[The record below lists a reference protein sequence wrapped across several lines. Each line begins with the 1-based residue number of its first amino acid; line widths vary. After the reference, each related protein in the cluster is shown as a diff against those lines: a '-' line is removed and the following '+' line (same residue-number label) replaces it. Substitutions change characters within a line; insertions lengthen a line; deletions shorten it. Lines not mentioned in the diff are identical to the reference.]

1 MTSQGMTGKSSMRGI
16 YFKKKKKSS
25 IIVHREKEY
34 LKKKSVRVEVGRDG
48 KELT

>member
-16 YFKKKKKSS
+16 YFKKKKKIINNCSS
-25 IIVHREKEY
+25 WERIFE
-34 LKKKSVRVEVGRDG
+34 KKSVRVEVGRDG